1 MPITPAR
8 PRAVRSVLL
17 TIATAVAVAVTGLSA
32 APSIADEPAS
42 TRASH
47 SDSRAGTD
55 SHHRKHYHKH
65 HHKQHRAKRHHRAK
79 HAGGA
84 AIRAFRVAAAQKG
97 DPYRYGAAGP
107 NAFDCSGLTSYA
119 FRRAGVPIPRTSSAQ
134 RGATRPIPAR
144 AARPGDLVFFQSG
157 GSVYHVGFY
166 AGHHQVLHSPYSG
179 TRVRKERIWTSA
191 VSYGRVR

>member
-32 APSIADEPAS
+32 APSVADEPAS

-55 SHHRKHYHKH
+55 SHHRKHHHKH
-65 HHKQHRAKRHHRAK
+65 HRAKRHHHAK

-134 RGATRPIPAR
+134 RGATRRIPAR